1 MRFSTVHWMLLSLVV
16 VTFVSAL
23 LFPDLQRA
31 FSANPVF
38 NGLILGV
45 LLIGIAVN
53 FRQVLALQPEIR
65 WLLQRQGRDHGPPV
79 SPSLLAPLDRMLAMR
94 EGKIRL
100 SALSSRSVLD
110 GLRLRLDEH
119 REISRYLVALLI
131 FLGLLGT
138 FWGLLDTITAVGGVI
153 SGLELG
159 HGGLEEVF
167 DQLKLNLQ
175 SPLAGMGT
183 AFSSSL
189 FGLGGALILGLFD
202 LQAGHAENHF
212 LKKAEDWLAE
222 VTHLSAG
229 PVSEGE
235 APVPVYIE
243 ALLEK
248 TADNLENMERILRRS
263 EEERG
268 ELREQ
273 LVQLNSRL
281 ADVGDMIHG
290 ERSATRTLARHQA
303 ELPPLMSRIADGLEE
318 GRRDQEAFRADVHAL
333 AATLQGF
340 FEGQSRTQEQVQ
352 NDLRQELRL
361 MTRTLAGRSSREE
374 G

>member
-1 MRFSTVHWMLLSLVV
+1 MRFSIVYWMLLFLGV
-16 VTFVSAL
+16 VTLVGAL

-31 FSANPVF
+31 FTANPVF
-38 NGLILGV
+38 NGLILSV

-53 FRQVLALQPEIR
+53 FRQVLALRPESR
-65 WLLQRQGRDHGPPV
+65 WLLQRQDRDDGPPV
-79 SPSLLAPLDRMLAMR
+79 SPKLLAPLDRMLAMR

-119 REISRYLVALLI
+119 REVSRYLVGLLI

-138 FWGLLDTITAVGGVI
+138 FWGLLDTINAVGGVI
-153 SGLELG
+153 GGLDLG

-167 DQLKLNLQ
+167 HKLKMNLQ

-189 FGLGGALILGLFD
+189 FGLGGSLILGFFD

-212 LKKAEDWLAE
+212 LKKVEDWLAE

-229 PVSEGE
+229 PAFEGE
-235 APVPVYIE
+235 TPVPVYIE

-248 TADNLENMERILRRS
+248 TADNLESMTRVLRRS

-268 ELREQ
+268 GLREQ

-281 ADVGDMIHG
+281 AEVGDMVHA
-290 ERSATRTLARHQA
+290 EQSASRTLARHQA
-303 ELPPLMSRIADGLEE
+303 ELQPLLARMADGLEE
-318 GRRDQEAFRADVHAL
+318 GGRDQEAFRADVRSL
-333 AATLQGF
+333 AATLQSF
-340 FEGQSRTQEQVQ
+340 IEGQSQTQEQALS
-352 NDLRQELRL
+352 DLRQELRL
-361 MTRTLAGRSSREE
+361 MTRTLAGRSSTGE